1 MNFWVLAV
9 ALLAIPAAIIAWP
22 FFAGS
27 VKERM
32 LGMWVLLMMPLAGL
46 LLYQQVGNPEAINL
60 PVVTPLRQQASQ
72 QSLQPEQQQM
82 DTMIARLQQRLTENP
97 DDPAGWVMLGRSL
110 KTMQRYAQAQV
121 ALTNAN
127 AQIPGNAQIMVEL
140 AEANLFAS
148 GNSEISA
155 SILEMLESALEIDP
169 QQQKALW
176 LLGMAAVQ
184 NGDDETAV
192 AHWQTLL
199 KLVDPNSEA
208 AKTINQQI
216 EMTLAGT
223 GQIQVVAEVEIPISI
238 TLAEEQR
245 KNLPADAVLFVFLHP
260 AGTSGGMPLAVKR
273 FSPPVFPLLTQLS
286 NADLLRPGTTLKD
299 FTQVDVSARI
309 SMAGVANPLPGDYQA
324 SVITADTQ
332 SRTEIALHLDQR
344 VP

>member
-1 MNFWVLAV
+1 MNFWILAV

-46 LLYQQVGNPEAINL
+46 LLYQQVGTPEAINL
-60 PVVTPLRQQASQ
+60 PVVTPQQQHANQ
-72 QSLQPEQQQM
+72 QSLPPEQQQM
-82 DTMIARLQQRLTENP
+82 DAMIAGLQQRLNENP

-127 AQIPGNAQIMVEL
+127 EQIPGNAQIMVEL
-140 AEANLFAS
+140 AEANLFTS
-148 GNSEISA
+148 GNSEISS
-155 SILEMLESALEIDP
+155 SILDMLESALEIDP

-184 NGDDETAV
+184 NGDKETAV

-216 EMTLAGT
+216 EMALTGT
-223 GQIQVVAEVEIPISI
+223 GQLIAEAEISLSI
-238 TLAEEQR
+238 TLAEEL
-245 KNLPADAVLFVFLHP
+245 KGSLPTSAVLYIFGHP

-273 FSPPVFPLLTQLS
+273 LAPQGFPMSLNFSD
-286 NADLLRPGTTLKD
+286 ADLLNPEMSLESFEKLD
-299 FTQVDVSARI
+299 ISARVSI
-309 SMAGVANPLPGDYQA
+309 AGSVMKATGDYEA
-324 SVITADTQ
+324 NMVTVDTKAITT
-332 SRTEIALHLDQR
+332 IALHLDQR